1 MKPVHQV
8 RGRRLAWL
16 PLLAAA
22 VVTAACG
29 SSSSP
34 ASQSGPATITF
45 YTEPL
50 NTTPVVQDL
59 VTTFEKGHPS
69 IHVKLVV
76 GPTNVDTVRGVL
88 TTQISSGS
96 ASPDVYEG
104 DVTWPAQFAKNNLA
118 VNLSQY
124 LPSSFWQQ
132 IVPGLVNEANVHG
145 SKYMVPWITEA
156 GYLYY
161 RKDLLARYHLPV
173 PRTWEQVASES
184 KTLQSAGQVK
194 YGYLWQGAP
203 YEGLT
208 CDLVELINDAG
219 GQVVNSSYTQ
229 STVNSAAAAKA
240 VGFLRTA
247 ITSGVSPQA
256 VTTFQEPQ
264 GLNTF
269 NAGSAAFMRG
279 WGYAWAITQDQSSSS
294 IAGKVGVAPLPTFA
308 GQPYPGAS
316 TVGGGNLYI
325 NPHTKNLDADLTF
338 IKWLT
343 GTQAQTMLATI
354 GKVLPVNRAV
364 QGTASVR
371 AIDPPL
377 SVLSELRIVARPT
390 GTANYAQLSQA
401 LYQNVNSALNGSTPV
416 SSALNAA
423 NGQVA
428 SALSGSLG

>member
-1 MKPVHQV
+1 MKPD
-8 RGRRLAWL
+8 RASRRRRVAWL
-16 PLLAAA
+16 PVLCAAL
-22 VVTAACG
+22 VTAACG
-29 SSSSP
+29 SSSP
-34 ASQSGPATITF
+34 AKQSGPVTITF

-59 VTTFEKGHPS
+59 VTTFEQSHPG

-118 VNLSQY
+118 VNLSQN
-124 LPSSFWQQ
+124 LPSSFWTQFA
-132 IVPGLVNEANVHG
+132 PGLLNAANVHG
-145 SKYMVPWITEA
+145 SYYMVPWITEA
-156 GYLYY
+156 GYFYY
-161 RKDLLARYHLPV
+161 RKDLLAAHHLPV
-173 PRTWEQVASES
+173 PRTWEEVASDS
-184 KTLQSAGQVK
+184 KQLQSAGQVK
-194 YGYLWQGAP
+194 YGYVWQGAP

-208 CDLVELINDAG
+208 CDLVELVNDAG
-219 GQVVNSSYTQ
+219 GQVVNSSYTKPDI
-229 STVNSAAAAKA
+229 NSAAAAKA
-240 VGFLRTA
+240 VGFLRSS

-264 GLNTF
+264 ALNTF
-269 NAGSAAFMRG
+269 DAGSAAFMRG
-279 WGYAWAITQDQSSSS
+279 WGYAWAITQDKTSSS
-294 IAGKVGVAPLPTFA
+294 IAGKVGVAPMPTFA
-308 GQPYPGAS
+308 GQSYPGAS

-338 IKWLT
+338 IKWLS
-343 GTQAQTMLATI
+343 GTQAQTMVATI
-354 GKVLPVNRAV
+354 GKVLPVTSAV

-377 SVLSELRIVARPT
+377 AELANLRIVARPT

-401 LYQNVNSALNGSTPV
+401 LYQNGNSALNGST
-416 SSALNAA
+416 SIASALNAA
-423 NGQVA
+423 SGEVA
-428 SALSGSLG
+428 SALAGSLG

>member
-1 MKPVHQV
+1 M
-8 RGRRLAWL
+8 AWL
-16 PLLAAA
+16 PVLCAAL
-22 VVTAACG
+22 VTAACG
-29 SSSSP
+29 SAASP
-34 ASQSGPATITF
+34 TSQSGPVTITF

-59 VTTFEKGHPS
+59 VTTFEKSHPS

-118 VNLSQY
+118 VNLSQN
-124 LPSSFWQQ
+124 LPPSFWTQFA
-132 IVPGLVNEANVHG
+132 PGLLNAANVHG
-145 SKYMVPWITEA
+145 SYYMVPWITEA
-156 GYLYY
+156 GYFYY
-161 RKDLLARYHLPV
+161 RKDLLAANHLPV
-173 PRTWEQVASES
+173 PRTWEEVASDA
-184 KTLQSAGQVK
+184 KKLQAAGQVK
-194 YGYLWQGAP
+194 YGYVWQGAP

-208 CDLVELINDAG
+208 CDLVELVNDAG
-219 GQVVNSSYTQ
+219 GQVVNSSYTKPEI
-229 STVNSAAAAKA
+229 NSAAAAKA
-240 VGFLRTA
+240 VGFLRSA

-269 NAGSAAFMRG
+269 TAGSAAFMRG
-279 WGYAWAITQDQSSSS
+279 WGYAWAITQDKTSSS
-294 IAGKVGVAPLPTFA
+294 IAGKVGVAPMPTFA
-308 GQPYPGAS
+308 GQSYPGAS

-325 NPHTKNLDADLTF
+325 NPHTKNLGADLTL
-338 IKWLT
+338 IKWLS
-343 GTQAQTMLATI
+343 GAQAQTMLATI
-354 GKVLPVNRAV
+354 GKVLPVTSAV

-377 SVLSELRIVARPT
+377 AELANLRIVARPT

-401 LYQNVNSALNGSTPV
+401 LYQNGNSALNGSTSIP
-416 SSALNAA
+416 SALNAA
-423 NGQVA
+423 SSEVA

>member
-1 MKPVHQV
+1 MM
-8 RGRRLAWL
+8 WL
-16 PLLAAA
+16 PLLCTAL
-22 VVTAACG
+22 VTAACG
-29 SSSSP
+29 GT
-34 ASQSGPATITF
+34 AQTKSGPVTLTF

-59 VTTFEKGHPS
+59 VSAFEKSHPN

-124 LPSSFWQQ
+124 LPASFWKQLA
-132 IVPGLVNEANVHG
+132 PGLAAEANVHG
-145 SKYMVPWITEA
+145 SYYMVPWITEA

-161 RKDLLARYHLPV
+161 RKDLLAANHLPV
-173 PRTWEQVASES
+173 PHTWEQLASDS
-184 KTLQSAGQVK
+184 RTLQSAHQVK
-194 YGYLWQGAP
+194 YGFVWQG
-203 YEGLT
+203 
-208 CDLVELINDAG
+208 
-219 GQVVNSSYTQ
+219 VNSSYTK
-229 STVNSAAAAKA
+229 SVVNSAAAARA
-240 VGFLRTA
+240 LGFLRSA

-269 NAGSAAFMRG
+269 DAGSAAFMRG
-279 WGYAWAITQDQSSSS
+279 WGYAWAITQDKSSSS

-325 NPHTKNLDADLTF
+325 NPHTKNLDAALTL
-338 IKWLT
+338 IKWMI
-343 GTQAQTMLATI
+343 GSQAQTMLATI
-354 GKVLPVNRAV
+354 GKVLPVTSAV
-364 QGTASVR
+364 QGKASIR

-377 SVLSELRIVARPT
+377 SVLPELRIVARPT
-390 GTANYAQLSQA
+390 GTPNYAQLSQA
-401 LYQNVNSALNGSTPV
+401 LYQNGNSALNGSTPIPN
-416 SSALNAA
+416 ALNAA
-423 NGQVA
+423 NGQIDT
-428 SALSGSLG
+428 ALAGALG